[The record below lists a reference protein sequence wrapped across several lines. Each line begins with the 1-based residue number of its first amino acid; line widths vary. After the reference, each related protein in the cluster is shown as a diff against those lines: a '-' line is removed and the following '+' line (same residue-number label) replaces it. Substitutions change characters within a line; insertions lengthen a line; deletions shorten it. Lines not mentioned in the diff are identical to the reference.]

1 MSETA
6 KEFLKS
12 ASSVP
17 QNYRSTVGV
26 VSILQKTIDGNYEI
40 CFYFNF
46 SFCDDV
52 IRLKYSTN
60 VSDDFLQKVSVCEP
74 SIDSFIDRMN
84 MLDDSATR
92 ILVED
97 IDESTCRCNLRKY
110 ISKAFPLTVGSN
122 SLSVAE
128 YKGKRVCFVDN
139 FHEDIH
145 FIVYLDEDVY
155 NKLRNL
161 HQEYS
166 NIERD
171 FIDFLKNSGFKT
183 L

>member
-1 MSETA
+1 
-6 KEFLKS
+6 
-12 ASSVP
+12 
-17 QNYRSTVGV
+17 
-26 VSILQKTIDGNYEI
+26 
-40 CFYFNF
+40 
-46 SFCDDV
+46 
-52 IRLKYSTN
+52 
-60 VSDDFLQKVSVCEP
+60 
-74 SIDSFIDRMN
+74 MN

-110 ISKAFPLTVGSN
+110 ISKTFPLTVGSN
-122 SLSVAE
+122 NLSVVE
-128 YKGKRVCFVDN
+128 YRGKRVCFVDN
-139 FHEDIH
+139 FREDIH

-161 HQEYS
+161 HHEYS

-183 L
+183 F